1 MSYKF
6 ADGFRA
12 GLGRSVLILL
22 ASCNCNLYDIHLL
35 LCVLWKTPDD
45 RQRNC
50 PKYVEFYSKDKF
62 EKLVHLIAFIIRI
75 YHDARSPELSILYL
89 IGETVFFLRKRT
101 NLCHPAVANLHWHTI
116 TNHREL
122 QARGF
127 WATGDDPN
135 GFSDVFVNY
144 GIGEVKTN
152 QTVHNGRVS
161 ACQRIPTFRT
171 NHFFRNV
178 GKRSPKYTG

>member
-89 IGETVFFLRKRT
+89 IGETVFFCENEQICVTL
-101 NLCHPAVANLHWHTI
+101 LL
-116 TNHREL
+116 
-122 QARGF
+122 
-127 WATGDDPN
+127 
-135 GFSDVFVNY
+135 
-144 GIGEVKTN
+144 
-152 QTVHNGRVS
+152 
-161 ACQRIPTFRT
+161 PTFTDTQSPITASFRLVGSGRPAMTLTGLVMCLLTTALGKWKQTKRYTMAVCPLVNVYRRFERT
-171 NHFFRNV
+171 I
-178 GKRSPKYTG
+178 SLEM